1 MADVK
6 LAWTE
11 VDSSNVRQV
20 AYHEPTKTLAVKFHG
35 GGLYSYLEAAE
46 ETYHDMINAVS
57 VGQYLN
63 NVVKVQHAYTRWQ
76 SEADLLDHLNLTG

>member
-1 MADVK
+1 MAAH

-20 AYHEPTKTLAVKFHG
+20 AYHEPSKTLAVRFNG
-35 GGLYSYLEAAE
+35 GGLYSYMNAE
-46 ETYHDMINAVS
+46 EETFTELINAVS

-63 NVVKVQHAYTRWQ
+63 SVVKVQHAYSRWE
-76 SEADLLDHLNLTG
+76 SEADLIASLDLTG